1 MSLINDALKRAKQA
15 QQDSPDAP
23 QNKVQF
29 RPVEPSQQPVKKN
42 NTAIWIAIV
51 IMTGLIIGFVFRHL
65 TRGNSTTPPKEVKA
79 REIVPANPV
88 PQDTSPRAPVN
99 PAAAT
104 ASTPKSVTQ
113 GPSAQQPAAA
123 VPIYNTQEPMPAPRL
138 QAVVFDPKRPSAI
151 ISGKSVFV
159 GDKYG
164 DLRVVAISQESVKL
178 VGGGQTNVLVLGE

>member
-29 RPVEPSQQPVKKN
+29 RPVEPGQHPVKKN
-42 NTAIWIAIV
+42 RTAIWIALV
-51 IMTGLIIGFVFRHL
+51 IIAGLIIGFVFRQL
-65 TRGNSTTPPKEVKA
+65 TRENNATTPKEVKA
-79 REIVPANPV
+79 REIVPANPASKE
-88 PQDTSPRAPVN
+88 TSQSAPGSVAT
-99 PAAAT
+99 PSTAKSGSEAA
-104 ASTPKSVTQ
+104 P
-113 GPSAQQPAAA
+113 A
-123 VPIYNTQEPMPAPRL
+123 VPINQTQEPMPTPKL

-164 DLRVVAISQESVKL
+164 DLRVVAITQESVKL